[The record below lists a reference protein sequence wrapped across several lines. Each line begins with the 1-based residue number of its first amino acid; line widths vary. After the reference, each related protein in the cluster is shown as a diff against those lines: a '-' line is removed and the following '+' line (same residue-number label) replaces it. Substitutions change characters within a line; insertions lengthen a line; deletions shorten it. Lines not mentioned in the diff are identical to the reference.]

1 MDRIPTAQIKRVMQ
15 KGKKVMIKVE
25 KHIRKVVPQ
34 SSKLHVYLSRKS
46 SALLQNPKGKG
57 PGNELVCYYWSQK
70 WGDMVPGVPCIDRGN
85 WDQSATARVA
95 MWSLFVNNIIY

>member
-1 MDRIPTAQIKRVMQ
+1 MDRIPTAQIKHVMQ

-46 SALLQNPKGKG
+46 SALFRRLN
-57 PGNELVCYYWSQK
+57 NEFFAISDHIINVDIIAVQTLRVCVCFLYKQE
-70 WGDMVPGVPCIDRGN
+70 P
-85 WDQSATARVA
+85 
-95 MWSLFVNNIIY
+95 